1 MQILLYKN
9 FSKRRNSTKQ
19 PTNVEYVEKTVNFK
33 DRCSILNPSFFLADA
48 EQYVYLKA
56 WDYYYFID
64 SIEYDI
70 NGASYIRCSMDVLA
84 SFKSDILATTA
95 FIKYSS
101 SDYDV
106 NVIDTRITQKVTSE
120 YSVNDYTYEETPL
133 FRSDGCFLMSVTN
146 DGHGLT
152 HYVMDPTRFAGFM
165 HDMLNASL
173 TIMEGLIL
181 RYGKL
186 MDSIMSVRWLPI
198 GADELPIVERDV
210 NIEIGMVNFEA
221 TADRVNS
228 YPTIAKGMNITIP
241 WKYDDFR
248 RHGTYTTIYVTLPY
262 VGRVE
267 IDPMEIMGI
276 DTLRVRYLINC
287 LTGTADVFLTKESL
301 TGEKVI
307 TTLAAT
313 VGRSIPVSVTSID
326 CEGALAGAASIVGA
340 GTDIYSGIATDYPTL
355 TEEEFLRDSKTSIN
369 GLLKGVMA
377 RIKGSTSTVGS
388 YSGSAYERSIWS
400 PIVEV
405 ISRDCRT
412 EPSELTALYGRPCD
426 KVRTISALSGY
437 VETRGFFIN
446 ISSLREIKEKINK
459 QMDTGVY
466 LE

>member
-1 MQILLYKN
+1 MNILLYKE

-19 PTNVEYVEKTVNFK
+19 PTNETSVPK
-33 DRCSILNPSFFLADA
+33 DVKLKDKCSILNPSFFLADA

-64 SIEYDI
+64 SVEYDI
-70 NGASYIRCSMDVLA
+70 NGASYIRCSIDVLA
-84 SFKSDILATTA
+84 SFKADILRTSA
-95 FIKYSS
+95 FVKYSS

-106 NVIDTRITQKVTSE
+106 NIIDTRITQKVTSE
-120 YSVNDYTYEETPL
+120 YAINDYTYDETPL
-133 FRSDGCFLMSVTN
+133 FRSDGCFIMSVTN
-146 DGHGLT
+146 DTNGLT
-152 HYVMDPTRFAGFM
+152 HYVMDSTAFAGFM
-165 HDMLNASL
+165 HDMLNASM
-173 TIMEGLIL
+173 TIIEGLVL

-186 MDSIMSVRWLPI
+186 MDSIMSVRWLPL
-198 GADELPIVERDV
+198 GADELPIVERGV

-221 TADRVNS
+221 TADRTIS
-228 YPTIAKGMNITIP
+228 YPTIGKGMDITIP

-287 LTGTADVFLTKESL
+287 LTGTADVFITKESL
-301 TGEKVI
+301 TGEKIV

-313 VGRSIPVSVTSID
+313 IGRSIPVSATSID
-326 CEGALAGAASIVGA
+326 SEGAMAGAAMLVGA
-340 GTDIYSGIATDYPTL
+340 ATDIYAGIATDYPTI

-369 GLLKGVMA
+369 AMLKGVMA

-405 ISRDCRT
+405 MSRDCRT

-426 KVRTISALSGY
+426 KVRTMSSLSGY

-446 ISSLREIKEKINK
+446 ISSLKEIKEKINK